1 MENVLIISYFFPPC
15 NLTASQRAFNWAK
28 YLKEFGYNPIV
39 ITRKWDQPISV
50 ATDLGV
56 SSLNMNSTDIKNEK
70 YRVIHM
76 PYKASIKDKIYINFP
91 KSKVLR
97 KTLSFIELIVQNYT
111 IKFLPY
117 VNIFNKSIDLINQE
131 NIKKVIITGTPFPCF
146 HFGFLLKKEFK
157 NIKWIADY
165 RDDWTTTELVL
176 NRSLWNKLIFKMDQ
190 KSEKKWIKTANA
202 ITSVSQFYVNKI
214 SNYNNVNG
222 YELINGFDEEVEN
235 LPKKKLKTNK
245 FVITYNGSLYD
256 SQKIEPVLEVI
267 KELIIT
273 YKNKIDILLN
283 FPGLAF
289 DPEQSK
295 RVKKI
300 FFDLKEN
307 IIITQRLERKK
318 VLKIQQESHLLLM
331 ISHENIKGIPS
342 SKLYEYIGLKKPIL
356 LYPNDKDIIEKTLNK
371 TNLGIIC
378 NTKKEVKFNM
388 KNILEKYIACNK
400 VAIEGIDDEIKLFT
414 RKNQVK
420 KLGEILDAI

>member
-1 MENVLIISYFFPPC
+1 M
-15 NLTASQRAFNWAK
+15 
-28 YLKEFGYNPIV
+28 
-39 ITRKWDQPISV
+39 
-50 ATDLGV
+50 GV

-190 KSEKKWIKTANA
+190 KSEKKWIKTASA

-214 SNYNNVNG
+214 SNYNKVNG

-235 LPKKKLKTNK
+235 LPKKKLNTQLMSWRVNLKNC
-245 FVITYNGSLYD
+245 
-256 SQKIEPVLEVI
+256 QKIEPVLEVI

-283 FPGLAF
+283 
-289 DPEQSK
+289 
-295 RVKKI
+295 
-300 FFDLKEN
+300 
-307 IIITQRLERKK
+307 
-318 VLKIQQESHLLLM
+318 
-331 ISHENIKGIPS
+331 
-342 SKLYEYIGLKKPIL
+342 
-356 LYPNDKDIIEKTLNK
+356 
-371 TNLGIIC
+371 
-378 NTKKEVKFNM
+378 
-388 KNILEKYIACNK
+388 
-400 VAIEGIDDEIKLFT
+400 
-414 RKNQVK
+414 
-420 KLGEILDAI
+420 